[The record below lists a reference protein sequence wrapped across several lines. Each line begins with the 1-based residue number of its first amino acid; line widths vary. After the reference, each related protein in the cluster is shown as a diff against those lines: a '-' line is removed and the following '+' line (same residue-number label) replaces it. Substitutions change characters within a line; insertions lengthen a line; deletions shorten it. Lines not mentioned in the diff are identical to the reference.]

1 MIVSSPKGCLVLSI
15 AWSAVCSL
23 HCVALA
29 CVAILL
35 RPVWLIVHAETAVLF
50 VMEPRYF
57 LPK

>member
-15 AWSAVCSL
+15 AWSVVCSL

-35 RPVWLIVHAETAVLF
+35 LPVWLIVHAETAMLF
-50 VMEPRYF
+50 VMEP
-57 LPK
+57 